1 MVFVPSHSFTKD
13 CSFVAD
19 RRTRTLLRPVVP
31 SVGLL
36 GRLFCVSVTV
46 SCPFPSRFF
55 GQSLSL

>member
-1 MVFVPSHSFTKD
+1 MPSHSFTKD

-19 RRTRTLLRPVVP
+19 RRTWTLLRPVVP

-36 GRLFCVSVTV
+36 GCLFCVSLTV
-46 SCPFPSRFF
+46 SCPFPSWFF